1 MLGGDA
7 HTVVVGL
14 EDHGLMAL
22 DAATGAARWPESVSP
37 ADVDLKKFNQ
47 GDCVVDRAAT
57 TIGCALSTGDGLKEV
72 LVFLDTETG
81 VEKHHEIAAGRSGAD
96 LYSAGDGFVVATD
109 GELVGYQPDGT
120 EMWRVDNR
128 TNAGV
133 DVYGD
138 QAVIIIAV
146 PGGPGRVVDANSGRT
161 IVEAPVV
168 DSGMAFAGGFA
179 LSNSAAIDFYDFT
192 GAKTASVTADGFRL
206 IDNDQSFTAS
216 SGTYYPVAFN
226 PSKGGL
232 RAYDPATGVILWSVG
247 MVTPNQTAKVVGFG
261 SGKTCFLA
269 LLNDSAERSASLIT
283 QECGTSSTNVY
294 LMITA
299 DYPDQIHAWVQGY
312 DGENVLVNSSG
323 KVHGVVCLDVARG
336 QEVWQKQN
344 NDMIGAKWLGDGLFS
359 ASTGGIQGVHRWA

>member
-1 MLGGDA
+1 
-7 HTVVVGL
+7 
-14 EDHGLMAL
+14 MAL